1 MLTVKCHV
9 IRNTKINYLCTST
22 TIWCKSMEN
31 LTNVT
36 WSSNKRGSFC
46 NIIGRFGHENR
57 GFVFWLQI
65 VLARFFFWIPPIWIV
80 NQDITLFLCMVCLI
94 TMSAQTFR
102 FHSTYLITALL
113 RWCLVRI
120 NLVSRLS
127 RLWLSTLSH

>member
-1 MLTVKCHV
+1 
-9 IRNTKINYLCTST
+9 
-22 TIWCKSMEN
+22 
-31 LTNVT
+31 
-36 WSSNKRGSFC
+36 
-46 NIIGRFGHENR
+46 
-57 GFVFWLQI
+57 VFWLQI
-65 VLARFFFWIPPIWIV
+65 VLAMFFFWIPPIWIV